1 MKIAKEGL
9 LFILPSLA
17 AAVLFFKYGLWLP
30 FAIFLIT
37 ACCFCFFFR
46 DPKREIP
53 QNKNLLLSPADG
65 KIVKIQTVESHPF
78 FPSSVTIVSIFLSLF
93 DVHIT
98 RAPISG
104 TVREVEYKPGKFFSA
119 YKDKASFKNE
129 SNSILINGDE
139 TNILVKQI
147 AGFAVRRIK
156 CFVKKNE
163 MITRG
168 QKIGM
173 IYFGSRV
180 DIFIPKGI
188 QLKVNLNQK
197 VKAGCTEI
205 GEKKHGN

>member
-1 MKIAKEGL
+1 M
-9 LFILPSLA
+9 
-17 AAVLFFKYGLWLP
+17 
-30 FAIFLIT
+30 
-37 ACCFCFFFR
+37 
-46 DPKREIP
+46 
-53 QNKNLLLSPADG
+53 
-65 KIVKIQTVESHPF
+65 
-78 FPSSVTIVSIFLSLF
+78 SLF

-147 AGFAVRRIK
+147 AGFAARRIK

-163 MITRG
+163 MITGG
-168 QKIGM
+168 QKIGL
-173 IYFGSRV
+173 IYFGSRI

-205 GEKKHGN
+205 GEKKHGK

>member
-1 MKIAKEGL
+1 MKITKEGMPFIVPVLVLAL
-9 LFILPSLA
+9 LFSAL
-17 AAVLFFKYGLWLP
+17 GLWLL
-30 FAIFLIT
+30 FAVFLIIT
-37 ACCFCFFFR
+37 SCFFYFFR

-53 QNKNLLLSPADG
+53 QNENLLLSPADG
-65 KIVKIQTVESHPF
+65 KVVKIQKVESHPSF
-78 FPSSVTIVSIFLSLF
+78 FSPVTIVSIFLSLF

-147 AGFAVRRIK
+147 AGFAARRIK

-163 MITRG
+163 MITGG
-168 QKIGM
+168 QKIGL

-180 DIFIPKGI
+180 DIFIPQGI

-205 GEKKHGN
+205 GEKKHGK